1 MSLPPAGETIIF
13 YDGVCGLCNRLNQF
27 VLARDSSAQFRFA
40 ALQSRFAHE
49 TLARHGRNSE
59 DLDTLY
65 LLEDYGLPSE
75 RLRAKSDAAL
85 RVLDRIGGVWTLSR
99 MLAWLP
105 RSLRDLGYDF
115 IAKIRYRLFGK
126 TESCRVPS
134 VGQRSRFIEYE

>member
-1 MSLPPAGETIIF
+1 MSPPSAGEAIIF

-40 ALQSRFAHE
+40 ALQSRFARE
-49 TLARHGRNSE
+49 TLARYGRNSE

-85 RVLDRIGGVWTLSR
+85 RVLDRMGGVWKLSR
-99 MLAWLP
+99 DDRLASEILTRP
-105 RSLRDLGYDF
+105 RLRSHRENSLSTLR
-115 IAKIRYRLFGK
+115 
-126 TESCRVPS
+126 
-134 VGQRSRFIEYE
+134 